1 MLEELK
7 CSNCGAALNPNTLK
21 CEYCGSQFAKKEER
35 GLISYIQTCPARVET
50 LGAAVS
56 VSEESMQYMSA
67 DQVSEYAVRQIT
79 HKLAEALTPYVKLET
94 MRDPYTMSQIIRGTI
109 RVVEPDF
116 RF

>member
-21 CEYCGSQFAKKEER
+21 CEYCGSQYAKKEEQ
-35 GLISYIQTCPARVET
+35 GLIHYIQTCPAQVAT
-50 LGAAVS
+50 LGAV
-56 VSEESMQYMSA
+56 VGIPDEVMRYGSA
-67 DQVSEYAVRQIT
+67 DQASEYAVKELT
-79 HKLAEALTPYVKLET
+79 HKLAEALMPYTKIET
-94 MRDPYTMSQIIRGTI
+94 MRDPYTMSQMIRGTI